1 VTSIHQIKLRNVNDC
16 TLNKW
21 GGRKEAP
28 QPKKKKSNRAD
39 IFKMQYKRKTES
51 KSGRGKEETEKLAN

>member
-1 VTSIHQIKLRNVNDC
+1 M
-16 TLNKW
+16 
-21 GGRKEAP
+21 GGKKGSP
-28 QPKKKKSNRAD
+28 TTKKKKSNRAD